1 MRDYTKNIL
10 LPEPKLAKIKGHTR
24 IELTKVATGEKRI
37 IEHDNIFQSNVVA
50 RQLRALGAANNNP
63 FADNTWRGL
72 PIYRN
77 LCGGVFL
84 FRDQI
89 DTTGG
94 DVEYMPA
101 GNLMVANGSFAQ
113 TNNGA
118 PQELGSF
125 NSIESSFSG
134 NSAVFVYDW
143 GTSQGNGTINCV
155 CLTGETGGWIGY
167 GNASGDAATPRNLNA
182 AQSAIAISDAQWF
195 YNGNKYKF
203 SAFDTATN
211 KAKIRKGIDGVT
223 KISLFYGIDGTE
235 KEYTVTGS
243 PFATGNA
250 FLAAKQVAPTKVV
263 LIPSNNRN
271 LAIANGSTANLMI
284 YDCETD
290 TISLQPII
298 NTSGESVDV
307 LTYGNNTQCSCTI
320 LGIDAAG
327 KIYFDPQYNKDG
339 FIFNA
344 DGTLA
349 SRISS
354 RGSNSGSGTQIA
366 PGLFLHIPQTTA
378 QPLVMVD
385 SVSGTARPT
394 NGGFPTATGVQ
405 TFSMMY
411 GIDALAFLA
420 TDVSSAPTLYKN
432 PLFLATVNNL
442 DSPVTKDSTQTMKVI
457 YTLTEAS
464 A

>member
-1 MRDYTKNIL
+1 MKDYTSKIL
-10 LPEPKLAKIKGHTR
+10 LPETAFAKIKGHTR
-24 IELTKVATGEKRI
+24 IELTKVATGEKKI
-37 IEHDNIFQSNVVA
+37 IEHDNIFQSSVVA

-63 FADNTWRGL
+63 FADSTWRGL

-77 LCGGVFL
+77 LCGGIFL

-101 GNLMVANGSFAQ
+101 GNLMVANGAFAQ
-113 TNNGA
+113 TNNGT

-182 AQSAIAISDAQWF
+182 AQSAIAVDNAQWF

-211 KAKIRKGIDGVT
+211 KVKIQKGIDGVT

-243 PFATGNA
+243 PLATGNA
-250 FLAAKQVAPTKVV
+250 FLAAKQVSPTKVV
-263 LIPSNNRN
+263 LVPSNNRS

-298 NTSGESVDV
+298 NTSGVSVDV
-307 LTYGNNTQCSCTI
+307 LTTGNNTTCSCAI
-320 LGIDAAG
+320 LGIDASG

-339 FIFNA
+339 FIFNS
-344 DGTLA
+344 DGTFN
-349 SRISS
+349 SRIS
-354 RGSNSGSGTQIA
+354 GTGKNSGSGTQIA
-366 PGLFLHIPQTTA
+366 PGLFLYIQQVPNYN
-378 QPLVMVD
+378 LMMVD
-385 SVSGTARPT
+385 SVSGTIRPT
-394 NGGFPTATGVQ
+394 NGGISEN

-411 GIDALAFLA
+411 GIDALAILA
-420 TDVSSAPTLYKN
+420 TDVSAAPTLYKN
-432 PLFLATVNNL
+432 PLFLATINNL
-442 DSPVTKDSTQTMKVI
+442 DNPVTKDSTQTMKVI

-464 A
+464 